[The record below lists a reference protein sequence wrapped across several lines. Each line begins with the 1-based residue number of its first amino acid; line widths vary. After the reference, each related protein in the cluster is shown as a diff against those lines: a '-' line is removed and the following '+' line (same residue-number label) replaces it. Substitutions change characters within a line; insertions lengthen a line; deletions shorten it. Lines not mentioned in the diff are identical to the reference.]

1 MASQPPN
8 RKITQ
13 EQFVDG
19 STIDGTR
26 IDKAFE
32 DTYGKLNN
40 IPRENLKQMFAPRM
54 FYSGWQSGHFS
65 VADDTIDQ
73 CFPLNAFF
81 PLYNSFTRDVQG
93 NTGIKTDVNNEW
105 RWKGTQMLDG
115 NGQNAAM
122 PAGSNLIPNYNG
134 SDVVGRTWSIYLEKP
149 SIITDIA
156 IIWERDIYTGLYR
169 EPDEERELP
178 YTEPEIANANLKWW
192 GQVYLDSVF
201 NADDKRKGSVLW
213 RRVEK
218 GVPLVSGILSVPQ
231 MDARAKGMVPRDPL
245 TPLNWTLDRSN
256 RIPNQDFLPNL
267 YQNATIPI
275 DAGVSNH
282 PVYESWWDK
291 NLNIPV
297 PQQSRIHFGFGCAIN
312 VEENEENPLTGY
324 GEFSP
329 YKFDDK
335 FHLGYRYNI
344 AVGFLE
350 LVEK

>member
-26 IDKAFE
+26 IDKAID
-32 DTYGKLNN
+32 DTYNKLNN
-40 IPRENLKQMFAPRM
+40 VPKENLKQMFVPRM
-54 FYSGWQSGHFS
+54 FYSGWQSGHYSNEDF
-65 VADDTIDQ
+65 TIDT
-73 CFPLNAFF
+73 CFPLNGFF
-81 PLYNSFTRDVQG
+81 SLYNSFTRDIQG
-93 NTGIKTDVNNEW
+93 NTGIKTAVSNEW
-105 RWKGTQMLDG
+105 RWKGTQMLDS
-115 NGQNAAM
+115 NGQIAAM
-122 PAGSNLIPNYNG
+122 PAGSNLVSNFNG
-134 SDVVGRTWSIYLEKP
+134 SDVVGRTWSLYLEKP
-149 SIITDIA
+149 CIITDIA

-169 EPDEERELP
+169 EPDAGREELFTPAEV
-178 YTEPEIANANLKWW
+178 ANTNLKWW

-218 GVPLVSGILSVPQ
+218 GVPITSGLNSTPS
-231 MDARAKGMVPRDPL
+231 MDNRAKGMVPRDP
-245 TPLNWTLDRSN
+245 TIPANWTLDRSN
-256 RIPNQDFLPNL
+256 RLPRQDFAPNL
-267 YQNATIPI
+267 YQVATIPVNT
-275 DAGVSNH
+275 GVSNH

-312 VEENEENPLTGY
+312 VEEQEDIIGY
-324 GEFSP
+324 GNFDP

-350 LVEK
+350 PVEK

>member
-8 RKITQ
+8 RKITE

-26 IDKAFE
+26 IEKAFD
-32 DTYGKLNN
+32 DTYNKLNN
-40 IPRENLKQMFAPRM
+40 IPRANLKQMYVPRM

-65 VADDTIDQ
+65 NDFPTLDTA
-73 CFPLNAFF
+73 FPLNGFF
-81 PLYNSFTRDVQG
+81 PLYNSFDRDVIG
-93 NTGIKTDVNNEW
+93 NTGIRTEVNNNW
-105 RWKGTQMLDG
+105 RWKGTQILNS
-115 NGQNAAM
+115 NGQFAAM
-122 PAGSNLIPNYNG
+122 PAGSNQISSYNG
-134 SDVVGRTWSIYLEKP
+134 SDVVGRTWSLYLEKP

-156 IIWERDIYTGLYR
+156 IIWERDIYTGLYK
-169 EPDEERELP
+169 EP
-178 YTEPEIANANLKWW
+178 EPMRGTATPEEIANANLKWW
-192 GQVYLDSVF
+192 GEVYLDSVF
-201 NADDKRKGSVLW
+201 NSDDKRKGSVLW

-218 GVPLVSGILSVPQ
+218 GVPVNTGFATTPQ
-231 MDARAKGMVPRDPL
+231 MDGRGKGMVPRDP
-245 TPLNWTLDRSN
+245 TIPANWTADRSN
-256 RIPNQDFLPNL
+256 RIPRQDFFPNNYQSSPIPL
-267 YQNATIPI
+267 YSGI
-275 DAGVSNH
+275 SNH
-282 PVYESWWDK
+282 PLYESWWDK

-312 VEENEENPLTGY
+312 VENSEGEIRGY
-324 GEFSP
+324 GDFSP